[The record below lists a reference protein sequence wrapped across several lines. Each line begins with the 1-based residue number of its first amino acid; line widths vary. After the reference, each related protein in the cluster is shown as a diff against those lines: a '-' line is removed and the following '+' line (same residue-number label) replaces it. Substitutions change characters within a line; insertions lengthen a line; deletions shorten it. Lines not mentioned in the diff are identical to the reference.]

1 MADLN
6 TEFGTFYDRIALTSG
21 KKAALRKSRDAIRTR
36 IRSHFSG
43 SLRVKVPKFLGQ
55 GSYAMGTTV
64 NPLDGEF
71 DIDDG
76 VYLQHLDGRD
86 NTKWPTPGTVHAWLV
101 QATDG
106 HTNEKPVDKQ
116 TCVRVQ
122 YAGQYHVDL
131 PSYAE
136 HNGEYMLSDKGSRGW
151 HRSDPLGL
159 TLWFRRTVKQN
170 GEQLRRIV
178 RYLKAWADFQSARR
192 GKMPSG
198 LILTALAVEN
208 FRGTERDDLCFAN
221 TARSMFA
228 ATGQVLRVHNPVD
241 SEEEL
246 TARLS
251 PEQKARFQEAILAL
265 AADAVAAVETDDREK
280 AAKLWRRQFGDRFP
294 SVEHRIEIQ
303 QQRKDAN
310 GLAAFYGARS
320 PSKPWAHY

>member
-1 MADLN
+1 MADLKN
-6 TEFGTFYDRIALTSG
+6 EFGTFHDRIALTSG
-21 KKAALRKSRDAIRTR
+21 KKSALRKSRDAIRAR
-36 IRSHFSG
+36 IRSHFSE
-43 SLRVKVPKFLGQ
+43 SLKLKVPKFLGQ

-76 VYLQHLDGRD
+76 VYLQHLDSKD
-86 NTKWPTPGTVHAWLV
+86 NSKWPTPEAVHSWLV
-101 QATDG
+101 KATDG

-136 HNGEYMLSDKGSRGW
+136 LNGEHMLAEKGSRGW
-151 HRSDPLGL
+151 HRSDPLSL
-159 TLWFRRTVKQN
+159 TLWFRGTVKHS

-178 RYLKAWADFQSARR
+178 RYLKAWADFQSGRR

-198 LILTALAVEN
+198 LILTVLAAEN
-208 FRGTERDDLCFAN
+208 YRSDERDDLSLAN
-221 TARSMFA
+221 TSRSILT
-228 ATGQVLRVHNPVD
+228 ATQQVLRVYNPMD

-251 PEQKARFQEAILAL
+251 PEQKLRFQEATSAL
-265 AADAVAAVETDDREK
+265 ASDAAAAVETDDREK
-280 AAKLWRRQFGDRFP
+280 ASKLWRRQLGDRFP
-294 SVEHRIEIQ
+294 PIELRIEIQ
-303 QQRKDAN
+303 QQQKDATS
-310 GLAAFYGARS
+310 LAAFYGPRN
-320 PSKPWAHY
+320 PSKPWAL